1 MRFLS
6 VYGMKRYR
14 SISNDY
20 FCLPGGNGIIVI
32 FTSRLVF
39 WHSEIFTISMYYFCS
54 FFFIKGIN
62 DLKNQ
67 VI

>member
-1 MRFLS
+1 MRCLS

-54 FFFIKGIN
+54 FF
-62 DLKNQ
+62 
-67 VI
+67 